1 MMVPVNQNI
10 DEYKDDFF
18 KGLTMRQT
26 MYAIAA
32 VAVSGGLMMF
42 FLLYLKM
49 NASVAMYITLPI
61 VFPIIAVG
69 FIRIHGMNFRD
80 YMKEKRKVRQRP
92 VFFYEPELVH
102 QINSGELVS
111 SSDDIIPDDS
121 EPTSETASA
130 VRGSGE
136 NGTNKVFS
144 YTCEA
149 PKGGTDAAEK
159 LTDKSKYYC
168 IHNLINAVDLVPR
181 VAPYQMGF
189 KRYGVDHYIPGTDA
203 SSVVPYSVTAT
214 RAANGSAKSCR
225 FRTYSR

>member
-32 VAVSGGLMMF
+32 VVVSGGLMTF

-69 FIRIHGMNFRD
+69 FIKIHGMNFRD
-80 YMKEKRKVRQRP
+80 YMKEKRKVRQKP

-102 QINSGELVS
+102 QLNNGKLISK
-111 SSDDIIPDDS
+111 SDDILPDIDGKRDS
-121 EPTSETASA
+121 SEARTDPLNPVAQAQRAPSAGTIRQGKPAKIYLQTEESIEEVEDIMSAPTKNPSGDIACKSA
-130 VRGSGE
+130 VSDGQEETE
-136 NGTNKVFS
+136 NVIANDEF
-144 YTCEA
+144 CNE
-149 PKGGTDAAEK
+149 KGGDPVE
-159 LTDKSKYYC
+159 
-168 IHNLINAVDLVPR
+168 
-181 VAPYQMGF
+181 
-189 KRYGVDHYIPGTDA
+189 
-203 SSVVPYSVTAT
+203 
-214 RAANGSAKSCR
+214 ANER
-225 FRTYSR
+225 L

>member
-32 VAVSGGLMMF
+32 VAVSGGLMTF

-69 FIRIHGMNFRD
+69 FIKIHGMNFRD

-92 VFFYEPELVH
+92 VFFYEPELVY
-102 QINSGELVS
+102 QINSGKLVS
-111 SSDDIIPDDS
+111 ESDDIIPDDPELAS
-121 EPTSETASA
+121 EIASGVFGGGGDRTNA
-130 VRGSGE
+130 AIRSGSTGKKGKPVRILLQTEESIDRTE
-136 NGTNKVFS
+136 NIERGKVIVNND
-144 YTCEA
+144 
-149 PKGGTDAAEK
+149 TDAEE
-159 LTDKSKYYC
+159 
-168 IHNLINAVDLVPR
+168 R
-181 VAPYQMGF
+181 
-189 KRYGVDHYIPGTDA
+189 R
-203 SSVVPYSVTAT
+203 
-214 RAANGSAKSCR
+214 
-225 FRTYSR
+225 

>member
-10 DEYKDDFF
+10 DEYKDDCF

-136 NGTNKVFS
+136 NGTNAVTQSGNVDKRRKLVKIFLQTEES
-144 YTCEA
+144 IARTVEIESEKA
-149 PKGGTDAAEK
+149 IENDDKHEEKGGDVHE
-159 LTDKSKYYC
+159 
-168 IHNLINAVDLVPR
+168 
-181 VAPYQMGF
+181 
-189 KRYGVDHYIPGTDA
+189 
-203 SSVVPYSVTAT
+203 
-214 RAANGSAKSCR
+214 ANEGL
-225 FRTYSR
+225 